1 MRKFIHYHNQ
11 SQAHLAVKYD
21 LIKRSN
27 HMIRD
32 PKNHNTDILISTQ
45 LQFLILLFF
54 NEEKNFNRKDININE
69 IVDYISNNK
78 ELWISQQDD
87 QSDREKLEKSF
98 QKRVQDN
105 LFQMKSFKLE
115 AKNTDGR
122 IVNIEEIEPIER
134 DPDCYKWQRG
144 KDFDR
149 FLVYI
154 LSKLGEQF
162 DIEIGIYSGE
172 DTIDPYS
179 NRCILTTEN
188 QLKILELYRKHGLTP

>member
-1 MRKFIHYHNQ
+1 
-11 SQAHLAVKYD
+11 
-21 LIKRSN
+21 
-27 HMIRD
+27 MIRD

-54 NEEKNFNRKDININE
+54 NEEKNFNRKNININE
-69 IVDYISNNK
+69 IIDYISDNK
-78 ELWISQQDD
+78 ELWISLQDD

-105 LFQMKSFKLE
+105 LSLISCFPLSP
-115 AKNTDGR
+115 KNRDVKTTGTE
-122 IVNIEEIEPIER
+122 NLHPIER
-134 DPDCYKWQRG
+134 DEDFYMWKRG
-144 KDFDR
+144 ADFDT

-154 LSKLGEQF
+154 LSELGEQF